1 MGRIDLPSQAQSAL
15 DWEGSGSQ
23 RLCSCPVTVARSE
36 RLGCYVPLV
45 QPCGARCAGSDQISS
60 LALLPSKL
68 KKCCTA
74 SRRDDALSLS
84 SLSVPFLLS
93 RFSSNAVDKIVRR
106 TVREGMEAG
115 NASTVTAATKTKA
128 SPSRML
134 PTSPNW
140 YCSSV
145 CDCSVEGGIYAY
157 GAKNEV
163 QLLDIASA
171 RYLFLSSS
179 CLSKIRGCILLIIAQ
194 FNTNK
199 ICWRTFWA
207 HGTRYIGGI
216 F

>member
-1 MGRIDLPSQAQSAL
+1 M
-15 DWEGSGSQ
+15 
-23 RLCSCPVTVARSE
+23 
-36 RLGCYVPLV
+36 